1 MSTQSPLPIAD
12 CSLFVNYL
20 CSLMKL
26 LYKKAL
32 TLLSFSM
39 GAVCDTGFFRL
50 RPVYDFV
57 LFDYDLVYYKT
68 TKDL

>member
-1 MSTQSPLPIAD
+1 
-12 CSLFVNYL
+12 
-20 CSLMKL
+20 
-26 LYKKAL
+26 
-32 TLLSFSM
+32 M

-57 LFDYDLVYYKT
+57 LFDYDLIYYKT